1 MKKKLGTAIESDI
14 LRRAKRQA
22 ADEDRPLSDL
32 IQDALDQYLTA
43 GAPSLGRREAA
54 YRAFCEQP
62 MRITPEQLREVLH
75 ADVWDT

>member
-14 LRRAKRQA
+14 LRRAKRRA

-43 GAPSLGRREAA
+43 GAPTLGSTRRGLQSFLRTPDAHNT
-54 YRAFCEQP
+54 RAVP
-62 MRITPEQLREVLH
+62 
-75 ADVWDT
+75 